1 MTEPV
6 PGVTERYTVSY
17 TFEGTPVPQFDDQF
31 TFAVGPDLAGDWTAT
46 VRFWNSKYNAGV
58 LKTTE
63 RQPYQCR

>member
-1 MTEPV
+1 MVSDSSAYRLQLCANFRCCVTEPV

-46 VRFWNSKYNAGV
+46 VRF
-58 LKTTE
+58 
-63 RQPYQCR
+63 